1 MTLKRKMDN
10 PLFEY
15 LKNSPIFSRLD
26 PYMFQVVENSLHFK
40 QLGPQEVLFT
50 EGEHGDFMAFLLIGE
65 LSVIKYSPSGAEIK
79 VGEIRAGE
87 STGEMALLD
96 LLTRSATIKAASLCA
111 LVTLSRADFERILS
125 DYPRIGVEM
134 LRGLAIILSLNLRRT
149 SEHLTRAVNA

>member
-40 QLGPQEVLFT
+40 QLSPQEVLFT

-65 LSVIKYSPSGAEIK
+65 LSVIKYSPSGAEVK
-79 VGEIRAGE
+79 VGEIRARE

-111 LVTLSRADFERILS
+111 LVTLSRAEFERLLS
-125 DYPRIGVEM
+125 DYPLYRC
-134 LRGLAIILSLNLRRT
+134 
-149 SEHLTRAVNA
+149 

>member
-40 QLGPQEVLFT
+40 QLSPQEVLFT

-65 LSVIKYSPSGAEIK
+65 LSVIKYSP
-79 VGEIRAGE
+79 
-87 STGEMALLD
+87 
-96 LLTRSATIKAASLCA
+96 
-111 LVTLSRADFERILS
+111 
-125 DYPRIGVEM
+125 
-134 LRGLAIILSLNLRRT
+134 
-149 SEHLTRAVNA
+149 

>member
-1 MTLKRKMDN
+1 MDN

-26 PYMFQVVENSLHFK
+26 PYMFQVVENSLHFR
-40 QLGPQEVLFT
+40 QLSPQEVLFT

-111 LVTLSRADFERILS
+111 LVTLSRADFERLLS
-125 DYPRIGVEM
+125 D
-134 LRGLAIILSLNLRRT
+134 
-149 SEHLTRAVNA
+149 

>member
-1 MTLKRKMDN
+1 MDN

-40 QLGPQEVLFT
+40 QLSPQEVLFT
-50 EGEHGDFMAFLLIGE
+50 EGEYGDFMAFLLIGE

-79 VGEIRAGE
+79 VGEIRARE

-111 LVTLSRADFERILS
+111 LVTLSRADFERLLS

-149 SEHLTRAVNA
+149 SEHLTHAVNA

>member
-1 MTLKRKMDN
+1 MDN

-15 LKNSPIFSRLD
+15 LKNSPIFSQLD
-26 PYMFQVVENSLHFK
+26 AYMFQVVENALHFK
-40 QLGPQEVLFT
+40 QLKPQEVLFT
-50 EGEHGDFMAFLLIGE
+50 EGEHGDYMAFLLIGE
-65 LSVIKYSPSGAEIK
+65 LSVIKYSPAGTEVK

-96 LLTRSATIKAASLCA
+96 SLTRSATIKAASLSA
-111 LVTLSRADFERILS
+111 LVTLSRGDFERILA

-149 SEHLTRAVNA
+149 SEQLTRAVNAE

>member
-1 MTLKRKMDN
+1 MDN

-40 QLGPQEVLFT
+40 QLSPQEVLFT

-111 LVTLSRADFERILS
+111 LVTLSRAD
-125 DYPRIGVEM
+125 
-134 LRGLAIILSLNLRRT
+134 
-149 SEHLTRAVNA
+149 

>member
-1 MTLKRKMDN
+1 MDN

-40 QLGPQEVLFT
+40 QLSPQEVLFT

-87 STGEMALLD
+87 STGEMAVSY
-96 LLTRSATIKAASLCA
+96 T
-111 LVTLSRADFERILS
+111 
-125 DYPRIGVEM
+125 
-134 LRGLAIILSLNLRRT
+134 
-149 SEHLTRAVNA
+149 HLTLPTIYSV

>member
-1 MTLKRKMDN
+1 MDN

-26 PYMFQVVENSLHFK
+26 AYMFQVVENMLHFK
-40 QLGPQEVLFT
+40 QLSPQQVLFT
-50 EGEHGDFMAFLLIGE
+50 EGEHGDYMAFLLIGE
-65 LSVIKYSPSGAEIK
+65 LSVIKYSPLGSEVK

-96 LLTRSATIKAASLCA
+96 SLTRSATIKAASLCA
-111 LVTLSRADFERILS
+111 LVTLSKSDFERILA

-149 SEHLTRAVNA
+149 SDNLTRAINA